1 MFFFI
6 VNRRRFSKCPR
17 PILAGGASA
26 QGPAFFLPAQRAL
39 RAQPARFLDR
49 QRALPSVPLSI
60 SAQGL
65 GSRVY
70 FDLADVTDFV
80 SPVVS
85 FPKVWG
91 EWR

>member
-17 PILAGGASA
+17 PLW
-26 QGPAFFLPAQRAL
+26 PAVRPRKGRRLSCRTSE
-39 RAQPARFLDR
+39 RFAPSPPVFDR
-49 QRALPSVPLSI
+49 QRALPSVPLSF

-70 FDLADVTDFV
+70 FDLADVTDVV

>member
-26 QGPAFFLPAQRAL
+26 KGPAFFLPAQRAP
-39 RAQPARFLDR
+39 RAQPARFWIGSGLC
-49 QRALPSVPLSI
+49 QASPCLSLRK
-60 SAQGL
+60 GL
-65 GSRVY
+65 VAGLIV
-70 FDLADVTDFV
+70 DVADVTDFV